1 MCGRYSITTPVEA
14 MRGLFGF
21 AGPGLNLQPRYNAA
35 PTQALPVVRRVDAA
49 AGDDRELVL
58 LPWGLVPPWAKDI
71 KIAARLIN
79 ARAETVAEKPSFR
92 AAFRR
97 RRCLV
102 PADGFYEWKKGG
114 GGGNKQPFRIRLPD
128 GGPFAFAGLWE
139 HWQPAGAEAVE
150 SFTIVTTE
158 AASAIRDIHPRMPVI
173 LPPADYGPWLDP
185 AADADGLAALL
196 RPYEAALDAYP
207 VATTVNSVRN
217 DTPDC
222 LEPVTEIPPL
232 L

>member
-35 PTQALPVVRRVDAA
+35 PTQELPVVRRVAE
-49 AGDDRELVL
+49 GDDRELVL
-58 LPWGLVPPWAKDI
+58 LRWGLVPPWAKDV

-102 PADGFYEWKKGG
+102 PADGFYEWKKAAGG
-114 GGGNKQPFRIRLPD
+114 GQKQPFRIRLPD

-139 HWQPAGAEAVE
+139 RWQAEGGEAVE
-150 SFTIVTTE
+150 SFTIVTTK
-158 AASAIRDIHPRMPVI
+158 AAPSVRDIHLRMPVI
-173 LPPADYGPWLDP
+173 LPPAEYQHWLDP
-185 AADADGLAALL
+185 AADADDLGALL
-196 RPYEAALDAYP
+196 RPYEAALDTYP
-207 VATTVNSVRN
+207 VATTVNNVRN
-217 DTPDC
+217 DSPDC
-222 LEPVTEIPPL
+222 LKAVTEIPPL

>member
-35 PTQALPVVRRVDAA
+35 PTQVLPVVRRVAD
-49 AGDDRELVL
+49 GDDRELVL
-58 LPWGLVPPWAKDI
+58 LRWGLVPSWAKDI

-79 ARAETVAEKPSFR
+79 ARAETVAEKPSYR
-92 AAFRR
+92 TAFRR

-102 PADGFYEWKKGG
+102 PADGFYEWKKA

-139 HWQPAGAEAVE
+139 RWQPEGGEAVE

-158 AASAIRDIHPRMPVI
+158 AALGIRDIHARMPVI
-173 LPPADYGPWLDP
+173 LPPADYRPWLDP
-185 AADADGLAALL
+185 AATPDGLGALL
-196 RPYEAALDAYP
+196 RPYEAALEADP
-207 VATTVNSVRN
+207 VSTAVNSVRN

-222 LEPVTEIPPL
+222 LEPVTEISPL

>member
-35 PTQALPVVRRVDAA
+35 PTQELPVVRRVADGEA
-49 AGDDRELVL
+49 RELVL
-58 LPWGLVPPWAKDI
+58 LRWGLVPSWAKDI
-71 KIAARLIN
+71 KIASRLIN

-92 AAFRR
+92 SAFRR

-102 PADGFYEWKKGG
+102 PADGFYEWKKAAAGG
-114 GGGNKQPFRIRLPD
+114 QKQPFRIRLPD

-139 HWQPAGAEAVE
+139 RWQPEGGEAVE

-158 AASAIRDIHPRMPVI
+158 AAPAIHDIHARMPVI
-173 LPPADYGPWLDP
+173 LPTADYRSWLDP
-185 AADADGLAALL
+185 AATSDDLGALL
-196 RPYEAALDAYP
+196 RPYEAPLEADP
-207 VATTVNSVRN
+207 VSTAVNNVRN